1 MKTDPPAGPPAGPP
15 FAIPESDADLLA
27 ACDVE
32 TFRAGGPGG
41 QHQNVTDSAVRLR
54 HRASGV
60 VVTSRARRSQYQNK
74 TECLRRLRRRLE
86 KLNAPP
92 PPPRAPTKPSR
103 AAVERR
109 LEAKTRRSATKRLRR
124 PPAGGD

>member
-1 MKTDPPAGPPAGPP
+1 VTGPPYE
-15 FAIPESDADLLA
+15 IPESDADLLA
-27 ACDVE
+27 ACDVD
-32 TFRAGGPGG
+32 TFRSGGPGG
-41 QHQNVTDSAVRLR
+41 QHQNVTDSGVRLR

-92 PPPRAPTKPSR
+92 APPRAPTKPPH
-103 AAVERR
+103 AAAERR
-109 LEAKTRRSATKRLRR
+109 LDDKARRGATKRLRR
-124 PPAGGD
+124 PPSGED

>member
-1 MKTDPPAGPPAGPP
+1 MNVGPPYE
-15 FAIPESDADLLA
+15 IPESDDELLA
-27 ACDVE
+27 ACDVD

-41 QHQNVTDSAVRLR
+41 QHQNVTESGVRLR

-60 VVTSRARRSQYQNK
+60 VVTSRARRSQYQNRQ
-74 TECLRRLRRRLE
+74 ECLRRLRRRLE

-92 PPPRAPTKPSR
+92 APPRVPTKPSR

-109 LEAKTRRSATKRLRR
+109 LDDKAHRAAAKRLRR
-124 PPAGGD
+124 PPA

>member
-1 MKTDPPAGPPAGPP
+1 MRDPDASAPAGPPYE
-15 FAIPESDADLLA
+15 IPESDADLLA
-27 ACDVE
+27 GCEVD
-32 TFRAGGPGG
+32 TFRSGGPGG
-41 QHQNVTDSAVRLR
+41 QHQNVTDSGVRLR

-60 VVTSRARRSQYQNK
+60 VVTSRARRSQHQNK

-103 AAVERR
+103 AAAGRR
-109 LEAKTRRSATKRLRR
+109 LDDKARRGATKRLRR
-124 PPAGGD
+124 PPSGEE

>member
-1 MKTDPPAGPPAGPP
+1 VSAPEAASSPGAP
-15 FAIPESDADLLA
+15 FDIPESDADLLA

-32 TFRAGGPGG
+32 TFRSGGPGG
-41 QHQNVTDSAVRLR
+41 QHQNVTDSGVRLR
-54 HRASGV
+54 HRDSGL
-60 VVTSRARRSQYQNK
+60 VVTSRARRSQYLNK
-74 TECLRRLRRRLE
+74 QECLRRLRRRLE

-109 LEAKTRRSATKRLRR
+109 LDDKTRRGVTKRLRH
-124 PPAGGD
+124 PPAAED

>member
-1 MKTDPPAGPPAGPP
+1 MNAPGDGMTTGPPYE
-15 FAIPESDADLLA
+15 IPESDAELLA
-27 ACDVE
+27 ACDVD
-32 TFRAGGPGG
+32 TFRSGGPGG
-41 QHQNVTDSAVRLR
+41 QHQNVTDSGVRVR

-60 VVTSRARRSQYQNK
+60 VVISRARRSQYQNK

-92 PPPRAPTKPSR
+92 APPRAPTRPSR

-109 LEAKTRRSATKRLRR
+109 LGDKTRRGATKRLRR
-124 PPAGGD
+124 PPGGED